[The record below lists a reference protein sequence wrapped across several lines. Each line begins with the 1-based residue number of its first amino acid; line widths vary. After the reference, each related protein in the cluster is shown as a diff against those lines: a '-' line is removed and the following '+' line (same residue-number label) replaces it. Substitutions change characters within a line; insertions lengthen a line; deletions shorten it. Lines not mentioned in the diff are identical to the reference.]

1 MLTDTTIRQLRPE
14 PPKSKKLSDGGR
26 NGLHLLC
33 HPSGRKVFIVR
44 YLHPVTRKEQ
54 TLTIGE
60 YPHVTLKAAREL
72 AEKARGLLALGVDP
86 REAEKREKLA
96 SSAPAADSFEQV
108 SKEWMLVRGAHWS
121 ESYRY
126 KTRTMLE
133 RHLYPAIGKIP
144 LTDVNA
150 PTLLSLLRPIEACGK
165 TDLAHTLLQH
175 SAAIFRFAIASGK
188 AVNDPAAALR
198 GALAPHREKH
208 FPAVTTPD
216 EFSELLR
223 AMESYQGEYSTKV
236 ALEFAMLTFQRS
248 QSVRLARWDQ
258 IDWENRLWR
267 IPAKSMKMKEEH
279 LVPLSSQALRLLGS
293 LQPLTGRSEFIF
305 PCIFSGR
312 KPISENTMLNALARM
327 DFRGR
332 MTVHGFRTTASTLLN
347 EHGHNP
353 DVIEAALAHVRGDIR
368 SIYNR
373 AKYLPERARMYQW
386 WADYCDELRKRC
398 SYRFQA
404 NESLAKSI

>member
-44 YLHPVTRKEQ
+44 YSHPVTRKEQ

-60 YPHVTLKAAREL
+60 YPHITLKAAREQ
-72 AEKARGLLALGVDP
+72 AEKARGLRALGVDP
-86 REAEKREKLA
+86 RETEKREKLA
-96 SSAPAADSFEQV
+96 THAPAADTFEQL

-133 RHLYPAIGKIP
+133 RHLHPTIGKIP
-144 LTDVNA
+144 ITDVGA
-150 PTLLSLLRPIEACGK
+150 PALLSLLRPIEACGK

-175 SAAIFRFAIASGK
+175 SAAIFRFAIATGK
-188 AVNDPAAALR
+188 ATNDPAASLR

-208 FPAVTTPD
+208 FAAVTTPD

-223 AMESYQGEYSTKV
+223 AMDSYQGEYTTKA
-236 ALEFAMLTFQRS
+236 ALEFTMLTFQRS

-258 IDWENRLWR
+258 IDWGNRLWR
-267 IPAKSMKMKEEH
+267 IPAEAMKMKEEH
-279 LVPLSSQALRLLGS
+279 LVPLSSQALRLLRS
-293 LQPLTGRSEFIF
+293 LQPLTGQSEFIF
-305 PCIFSGR
+305 PCLFSR
-312 KPISENTMLNALARM
+312 SKPISVNTMLSALARM

-347 EHGHNP
+347 EHGHHP

-373 AKYLPERARMYQW
+373 AKYLPERIKLYQW
-386 WADYCDELRKRC
+386 WADYSDDLRRPVT
-398 SYRFQA
+398 R
-404 NESLAKSI
+404 SIGPSHVMCVD